1 VASTFKLIYLQK
13 IHRNPINK
21 GERKLKKS
29 QILFSEF
36 VKEDRFVLNEYLISL
51 FNQIREY
58 FPIQSTTEQQENGIK
73 N

>member
-1 VASTFKLIYLQK
+1 M
-13 IHRNPINK
+13 
-21 GERKLKKS
+21 KKS

-36 VKEDRFVLNEYLISL
+36 VKEDRFAINEYLISL

-58 FPIQSTTEQQENGIK
+58 FPIQCTTEQQENGIK